1 VLENVPAQSHL
12 QFDALLSMSTMQ
24 QPAMLKDWSN
34 HFVRTYVELAPGTD
48 VGALERKLPA
58 FLRKYM
64 GKDAAKS
71 FELFLQPLGEVHGG
85 SADITHDYN
94 NHRKFERRYSSLFV
108 ALALAVLGIAV
119 LNFINLSTAR
129 AAQRAKE
136 VGIRKA
142 IGAFRMQIAAQ
153 FVGESVLL
161 SGLALVL
168 ALGLVYLALPLVRTL
183 SERDLQLPLFTNP
196 WLVPVVL
203 AATVTVGVLSGLY
216 PAAFLS
222 AFGPA
227 QVLKGAG
234 PGVGKKAT
242 FRNLLVVGQFAA
254 GILLLIGTIV
264 STRQVR
270 YMLHRNPGFDREQV
284 VVLTMDATAGQ
295 QYQTLRQE
303 LLRQPGVTD
312 VTASGQRLGNNLHQ
326 TVAAFRGEGPLRK
339 LNVSQLVA
347 DVNYLSFYK
356 IALVAGR
363 GFSPAGAA
371 GSRQEY
377 VINESLARELLGN
390 TPGRPF
396 ETLIGKAFGFG
407 SDDADGTI
415 VGIVRDFHFNSLH
428 HKVETLAIAA
438 TPNVGYG
445 EVSVRVAAG
454 QAPATIRRAEA
465 LWRRLAPTQPFEYAF
480 LDDHFGQ
487 LYRADAQVSQ
497 VVALLAG
504 LAVLIAC
511 LGLFGLALYTTQRR
525 TKEIGIRKVFGAS
538 VGSLVALLSGDFL
551 KLVVVAFLLAA
562 PVAWWTLRAWLDQF
576 AYRIPMG
583 WWPFALAGLLAVGVA
598 WLTVAFQSVRTA
610 RTNPVK
616 SLRSE

>member
-1 VLENVPAQSHL
+1 
-12 QFDALLSMSTMQ
+12 M
-24 QPAMLKDWSN
+24 
-34 HFVRTYVELAPGTD
+34 ELAPGTD
-48 VGALERKLPA
+48 AGALARKLPA
-58 FLRKYM
+58 FLQKYM
-64 GKDAAKS
+64 GKDAAKH

-85 SADITHDYN
+85 SADITHDAN
-94 NHRKFERRYSSLFV
+94 NHRKFERRYTYLFV

-136 VGIRKA
+136 VGIRKTV
-142 IGAFRMQIAAQ
+142 GAFRMQIAGQ

-168 ALGLVYLALPLVRTL
+168 ALVLVYLALPLARTL

-196 WLVPVVL
+196 WLVPVGL
-203 AATVTVGVLSGLY
+203 AATVGVGVLSGLY

-234 PGVGKKAT
+234 PGAGKKAT

-270 YMLHRNPGFDREQV
+270 YMLHRDPGFDREQV
-284 VVLTMDATAGQ
+284 MVMTMDMDPLDGQ
-295 QYQTLRQE
+295 LYQTLRQE

-326 TVAAFRGEGPLRK
+326 TIAAFRGDGPLRT

-347 DVNYLSFYK
+347 SANYLTFYK
-356 IALVAGR
+356 IAVVAGR
-363 GFSPAGAA
+363 GFSPAPAA
-371 GSRQEY
+371 NSRKEY

-390 TPGRPF
+390 APGRPYAS
-396 ETLIGKAFGFG
+396 LIGKPFGFG
-407 SDDADGTI
+407 ADNADGTLMG
-415 VGIVRDFHFNSLH
+415 VVRDFHFNSLH
-428 HKVETLAIAA
+428 HKVEPLAIVAA
-438 TPNVGYG
+438 AKVGYG

-454 QAPATIRRAEA
+454 QAPAAIRRAEA
-465 LWRRLAPTQPFEYAF
+465 LWRRLVPTQPFEYAF

-504 LAVLIAC
+504 LAILIAC

-525 TKEIGIRKVFGAS
+525 TREIGIRKVFGAS

-562 PVAWWTLRAWLDQF
+562 PVAWWALRAWLDQF
-576 AYRIPMG
+576 AYRIPVG

-598 WLTVAFQSVRTA
+598 WLTVAFQSIRAA
-610 RTNPVK
+610 RTNPVN